1 MNPRLRNP
9 GVGLLA
15 LGLLWVTLYWA
26 ASPNASKSPTDEFD
40 DPGPVLVRQAA
51 REPAQEQPRERPER
65 PREHRQAER
74 SPTAPPPVGHQPGA
88 LGSEAAAEV
97 TEPDPPEPV
106 ERTYTVRSGDSL
118 SVISQRVYGSARHW
132 RVLYEANRDR
142 IPDPDRLRV
151 GTELRVPPLPDG
163 R

>member
-15 LGLLWVTLYWA
+15 LGLLWVALYWMSSPHA
-26 ASPNASKSPTDEFD
+26 QRASADGEA
-40 DPGPVLVRQAA
+40 GPVLARQTESEGASPVE
-51 REPAQEQPRERPER
+51 REDRPESVDRARR
-65 PREHRQAER
+65 PD
-74 SPTAPPPVGHQPGA
+74 PTPPPPVGAPRDERTT
-88 LGSEAAAEV
+88 SEA
-97 TEPDPPEPV
+97 PPPEPD
-106 ERTYTVRSGDSL
+106 EPAPEYGAYTVRDGDSL
-118 SVISQRVYGSARHW
+118 SVISQRLYGTARHW
-132 RVLYEANRDR
+132 RLLYEANRDR

>member
-26 ASPNASKSPTDEFD
+26 ASPNASRSPIDEFD
-40 DPGPVLVRQAA
+40 DPGPVLVRQAD
-51 REPAQEQPRERPER
+51 REQAQEQPRERPER
-65 PREHRQAER
+65 RGEHRSAQQEPA
-74 SPTAPPPVGHQPGA
+74 APPPVGRQAAPA
-88 LGSEAAAEV
+88 DPAPAAEV
-97 TEPDPPEPV
+97 TEPAQPEPV

-132 RVLYEANRDR
+132 RFLYEANRDR

-151 GTELRVPPLPDG
+151 GTELRVPPHPDG